1 MGHKGWLN
9 EAISNRAAVIRQPLS
24 NLEKIFFLVQAS
36 KRREKTQEC
45 RKSIGNQFDLA
56 NAIRQYLALS
66 KKVSQIDPSIAISI
80 SLDFWHWMPITLEEI
95 YLNPGWSQIQT
106 FFTTF

>member
-24 NLEKIFFLVQAS
+24 NLEKIFS
-36 KRREKTQEC
+36 RSGIKKEEKKIQEC

-66 KKVSQIDPSIAISI
+66 KKK
-80 SLDFWHWMPITLEEI
+80 
-95 YLNPGWSQIQT
+95 YLKLIHQ
-106 FFTTF
+106 

>member
-36 KRREKTQEC
+36 KSREKIHFQLEEC
-45 RKSIGNQFDLA
+45 GKSIGNQFDLA

-66 KKVSQIDPSIAISI
+66 KKSI
-80 SLDFWHWMPITLEEI
+80 S
-95 YLNPGWSQIQT
+95 N
-106 FFTTF
+106 